1 MVTENRPSGWYKDPS
16 GQPNTLR
23 WWNGSS
29 WTDDFRLQSDFL
41 QSSSAGDQ
49 AQANAQDSGAPAPPS
64 GPQPPYTVR
73 DEAAASQPT
82 VAAPASGAGSAS
94 SSSSSPSSSPPWP
107 GADRPIPQPITPVQ
121 FEAVEPN
128 RRKRFVIMAVVAAV
142 IAVGTGVGGYFL
154 GQGDDDK
161 TTTTSAPSSTPP
173 PTVALPTDVAS
184 PDGFAG
190 TPLAGGKPI
199 AGAQSVTGPK
209 EIVVFSVPTG
219 WTPQVD
225 PKATSEENR
234 FVLAPY
240 ECTGRAGG
248 SCSRGTVVHNLRLL
262 SGGWSDLKSLT
273 LGMGGELVA
282 VQTDAAEP
290 APKPLKQQ
298 ALTLQGNDAYL
309 VMWDLPNLVGKT
321 APSSYCGV
329 LSVRVGTTTEV
340 AVFQMCLD
348 RTAEAPPVSLMDE
361 IANSIQVKTS

>member
-41 QSSSAGDQ
+41 ESSNAGDQ
-49 AQANAQDSGAPAPPS
+49 AQGNAQNSAAQAPPA

-73 DEAAASQPT
+73 DEASAAQPTMAAS
-82 VAAPASGAGSAS
+82 A
-94 SSSSSPSSSPPWP
+94 SPPWP
-107 GADRPIPQPITPVQ
+107 GADRPIPQPTPVQ
-121 FEAVEPN
+121 FEAVEPD
-128 RRKRFVIMAVVAAV
+128 RRKRFVVMAVVAAV
-142 IAVGTGVGGYFL
+142 LAVATGVGGYFL

-161 TTTTSAPSSTPP
+161 ATKTSGPSPTVSA
-173 PTVALPTDVAS
+173 TVALPTDVTS
-184 PDGFAG
+184 PEGFAG

-199 AGAQSVTGPK
+199 PGAQPITGPK
-209 EIVVFSVPTG
+209 ETATFSVPAG

-240 ECTGRAGG
+240 QCTGRTGNTCAQ
-248 SCSRGTVVHNLRLL
+248 GTVVHNLRLL

-273 LGMGGELVA
+273 LGMGGELLA
-282 VQTDAAEP
+282 VQGGTTDAG
-290 APKPLKQQ
+290 PKPPLKQN
-298 ALTLQGNDAYL
+298 AFTFQGSDAYL
-309 VMWDLPNLVGKT
+309 AMWDLPNLVGKT

-329 LSVRVGTTTEV
+329 LAVRIGTTEEV

-348 RTAEAPPVSLMDE
+348 RTAEAPAVSLMDE
-361 IANSIQVKTS
+361 IANSIQLKK